1 MLALRSNASQ
11 LRDDVSYSSLSAIE
25 GYRFCFGQLNPSD
38 GSYLMYGYNLQAIDI
53 KVTAAG
59 EFAEKMD
66 MKDTEGNKKM
76 TSGGADSAGARR

>member
-1 MLALRSNASQ
+1 MMYPIR
-11 LRDDVSYSSLSAIE
+11 LSAIE

-59 EFAEKMD
+59 EFAEKD
-66 MKDTEGNKKM
+66 GHEGY
-76 TSGGADSAGARR
+76 RRKIRR

>member
-53 KVTAAG
+53 KVNCG
-59 EFAEKMD
+59 GRVCG
-66 MKDTEGNKKM
+66 KDGHEGH
-76 TSGGADSAGARR
+76 RRK